1 MIEITVIA
9 SSSLGNCYAIDNGKS
24 RLMLE
29 YGIPWKK
36 IKQALNF
43 QTSGIDG
50 CLVTHRHL
58 DHCKAVKDATK
69 AGLDV
74 YLSKETAEAI
84 SATGHRIHHIEAGK
98 QFKIATWTIMP
109 FETVHLNSDGSPC
122 LGSLGFLIVSGTD
135 RLLFLTD
142 SAYCKHLFSGLT
154 HIMIE
159 ANFSNEILDRN
170 VKSGTIS
177 NSRRKRLLDSHFS
190 LNRVV
195 DFIKANDMSKLREIY
210 LLHLSSQNSDEE
222 LFKRTIQGLTGVPVI
237 VCGE

>member
-1 MIEITVIA
+1 MISVNAIG
-9 SSSLGNCYAIDNGKS
+9 SSSKGNAYIIDSGNSK
-24 RLMLE
+24 LMLE
-29 YGIPWKK
+29 CGISWRK
-36 IKQALNF
+36 IKEAIHF
-43 QTSGIDG
+43 KTSDVDGI
-50 CLVTHRHL
+50 LISHSHL

-195 DFIKANDMSKLREIY
+195 DFIKANNMSKLREIY